1 MQERFR
7 IQCIH
12 DMNSSISANLNTA
25 QQRSSS
31 VSSAPTCQNVQQHSS
46 GLRCVSHLICV
57 NRWLCFFSFSRHSH
71 GHTLR
76 PRHIFHFVLGRI
88 GSQLHVD
95 AIHGLVS
102 KPYAHVSSQADRYI
116 LSSMA
121 ETVDYMITSTI
132 QRAAHTAF
140 VTLVLT
146 CTMRRGTLLLFPL
159 LFLSGICF
167 FLSSLMVIY
176 ASSFLVLH
184 Y

>member
-25 QQRSSS
+25 QQRSWS

-102 KPYAHVSSQADRYI
+102 KPYAHVSSQADRDSRWHDHKRNAK
-116 LSSMA
+116 SSA
-121 ETVDYMITSTI
+121 HGLGRGGLNECHEERNTVVSVALPFWYMLLPLI
-132 QRAAHTAF
+132 AH
-140 VTLVLT
+140 
-146 CTMRRGTLLLFPL
+146 
-159 LFLSGICF
+159 SYICF
-167 FLSSLMVIY
+167 FVSGTTLLIPN
-176 ASSFLVLH
+176 
-184 Y
+184 

>member
-102 KPYAHVSSQADRYI
+102 KPYAHASSQADRDI
-116 LSSMA
+116 LSSTTA
-121 ETVDYMITSTI
+121 ETVDDMITSTM

-167 FLSSLMVIY
+167 FL
-176 ASSFLVLH
+176 
-184 Y
+184 